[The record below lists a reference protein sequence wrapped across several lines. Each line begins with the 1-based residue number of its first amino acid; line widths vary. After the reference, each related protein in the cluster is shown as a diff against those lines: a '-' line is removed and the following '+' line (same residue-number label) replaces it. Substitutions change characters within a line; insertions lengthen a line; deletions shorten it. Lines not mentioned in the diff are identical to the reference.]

1 MISKILFTAAVIAVV
16 LLIWRTRNATR
27 AQTQAQPR
35 LVNPAVNRRVPL
47 RALALAAVAVMI
59 LGSGVL
65 LYDYWA
71 DRSDVIFIRV
81 VDATTGRATE
91 YRARRGDIEN
101 REFVTTDGRRIVL
114 AETERLETTTVR
126 PRTTLDQN

>member
-1 MISKILFTAAVIAVV
+1 MIGKILFTAAVIAVV

-27 AQTQAQPR
+27 TGAEHAPR
-35 LVNPAVNRRVPL
+35 LVNPDGKRRVPL
-47 RALALAAVAVMI
+47 RVLALAAGAVMI

-81 VDATTGRATE
+81 VDASSGRATE
-91 YRARRGDIEN
+91 YRARRGDIED
-101 REFVTTDGRRIVL
+101 REFVTTDGRHIIL
-114 AETERLETTTVR
+114 AETERLETTTIR
-126 PRTTLDQN
+126 PSLPPDQN